1 MHGGKIRNLRYQ
13 NEKLK
18 LENDRLKSQFKYANR
33 GKGMPIPEVAGEGFD
48 KQEMLDRFREHL
60 QKYSQLR
67 RDFRDVK
74 NEYTGVKRTLK
85 EWREVFGRHDIQ
97 FEEEM
102 DLE

>member
-1 MHGGKIRNLRYQ
+1 MPLPKGPGG
-13 NEKLK
+13 
-18 LENDRLKSQFKYANR
+18 D
-33 GKGMPIPEVAGEGFD
+33 FD
-48 KQEMLDRFREHL
+48 KQEMLARFREHM
-60 QKYSQLR
+60 QKFSQLR